1 MASNTD
7 ERWFVAY
14 TLARKEAL
22 AVAHLERQGFDA
34 FLPRITATHRH
45 ARQATTVHVPL
56 FPRYVFVRLD
66 VERQRWRSIN
76 GTIGVQTL
84 VTTLDAP
91 APVPPGIVEALQAC
105 ANEDGLLDLH
115 GQLQEG
121 DFVRLLGGPFDGAIG
136 TLTRLDERGR
146 VEVLFKWLN
155 GDVRVKTSRHML
167 EAVR

>member
-1 MASNTD
+1 MGLMAD

-22 AVAHLERQGFDA
+22 ALAHLQRQGFHA
-34 FLPRITATHRH
+34 FLPRIMTTHRH
-45 ARQATTVHVPL
+45 ARQIMTVPVPL

-66 VERQRWRSIN
+66 LEHQRWRAIN
-76 GTIGVQTL
+76 GTVGVQTL
-84 VTTLDAP
+84 VTALDTP
-91 APVPPGIVEALQAC
+91 TPVPHGIVEDLLDCAGADGVIDRNGDLQA
-105 ANEDGLLDLH
+105 
-115 GQLQEG
+115 G
-121 DFVRLLGGPFDGAIG
+121 DAVRLVGGPFDGSIG

-155 GDVRVKTSRHML
+155 GDVRMKTARHMV